1 MGRNFFYLRDAFL
14 GVIVLTLG
22 IAVGT
27 AAQKTVERRY
37 IKPPANSSFQ
47 QLPFS
52 EGVLV
57 GDTLY
62 VAGHIGIDPKT
73 GKAPADIDAEIKLL
87 FDAFRQTLTE
97 GGMTMDDLVQ
107 VQVHCTDL
115 SLYDKFNAA
124 YRANFSKDF
133 PARAFLG
140 ANQLLRGGHF
150 EMLGIAVKRH

>member
-1 MGRNFFYLRDAFL
+1 MKHNLLYARDTLF
-14 GVIVLTLG
+14 GVIVLALG

-27 AAQKTVERRY
+27 AAQKTTERRY
-37 IKPPANSSFQ
+37 IKAPANPSLQ

-62 VAGHIGIDPKT
+62 IAGHIGIDPKT
-73 GKAPADIDAEIKLL
+73 GNAPASIDAEIKKL
-87 FDAFRQTLTE
+87 FDAFEQTLTE
-97 GGMTMDDLVQ
+97 GGMNMDDLVQ
-107 VQVHCTDL
+107 VEVHCTDL

-140 ANQLLRGGHF
+140 ANQILRGGHF
-150 EMLGIAVKRH
+150 EMLGIAIKRR

>member
-1 MGRNFFYLRDAFL
+1 MKHYFRDSL
-14 GVIVLTLG
+14 LPVIVLALG
-22 IAVGT
+22 IAVAT
-27 AAQKTVERRY
+27 AAQKTIERRY
-37 IKPPANSSFQ
+37 IKAPANSSFQ

-62 VAGHIGIDPKT
+62 VAGHIGVDPKT
-73 GKAPADIDAEIKLL
+73 GNAPASIDAEINNL
-87 FDAFRQTLTE
+87 FDAFKQTLTE
-97 GGMTMDDLVQ
+97 GGMTMNDLVQ

-133 PARAFLG
+133 PARAFIG
-140 ANQLLRGGHF
+140 ASQLLRGGHF